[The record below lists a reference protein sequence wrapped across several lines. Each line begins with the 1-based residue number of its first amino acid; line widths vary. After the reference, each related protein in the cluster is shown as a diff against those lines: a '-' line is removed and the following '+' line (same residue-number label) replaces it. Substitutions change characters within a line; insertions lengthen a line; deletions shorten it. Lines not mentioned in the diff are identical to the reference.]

1 MARTLAG
8 GGLLRHLQALHQEG
22 AVGARSDA
30 ELLERF
36 VSRRG
41 EEAFAALVERHGPM
55 VRGVCRAVLRDP
67 HDADDAAQA
76 AFLVLAR
83 RAHAIRHRDSV
94 ASWLFGVARR
104 VATRAKV
111 EAARRRRHERLFAE
125 MRATH
130 GDEVPDR
137 TGNELYTE
145 LGRLPE
151 AYRAPI
157 VLCHLEGLSQE
168 QAAHHLRLSLRTTQ
182 RRLEQ
187 GRARLRARLV
197 RRGVVTAGGLPG
209 ASAPGTIR
217 AAVPAAWAEATAR
230 AASPFAASRAAAAGS
245 VSAAAA
251 LAEGVLKTMFLTRL
265 KVLAALVA
273 ACSVAVG
280 AGVQTRG
287 DRGGGPAGGV
297 PTGPVAP
304 VAQAKPDGKS
314 SAEARELANDDG
326 KPAGKKSIAGSGHA
340 VRFEAPGEGWSVA
353 AVRVHGSRY
362 GYPKPPDEDFKVY
375 LCDAKFEVIAEFEF
389 PYATFERGRASWHDL
404 KVKPTKVPK
413 TFIVCVG
420 FDPAQTKGVYV
431 SHDGEGSGAS
441 SSGLPG
447 GKPRPFAQG
456 DWLIRVRV
464 TPPDAAGAPT
474 GG

>member
-1 MARTLAG
+1 MS
-8 GGLLRHLQALHQEG
+8 H
-22 AVGARSDA
+22 
-30 ELLERF
+30 
-36 VSRRG
+36 
-41 EEAFAALVERHGPM
+41 
-55 VRGVCRAVLRDP
+55 
-67 HDADDAAQA
+67 
-76 AFLVLAR
+76 
-83 RAHAIRHRDSV
+83 
-94 ASWLFGVARR
+94 
-104 VATRAKV
+104 
-111 EAARRRRHERLFAE
+111 
-125 MRATH
+125 
-130 GDEVPDR
+130 
-137 TGNELYTE
+137 
-145 LGRLPE
+145 
-151 AYRAPI
+151 
-157 VLCHLEGLSQE
+157 E

-187 GRARLRARLV
+187 GRERLRARLG
-197 RRGVVTAGGLPG
+197 RRGGITAGGLPG

-217 AAVPAAWAEATAR
+217 AAVPAAWAEATVR
-230 AASPFAASRAAAAGS
+230 AASTFAAGRAAAAGS

-273 ACSVAVG
+273 ACGVAVG
-280 AGVQTRG
+280 AGVQTG
-287 DRGGGPAGGV
+287 GNRGGGPAGGV

-375 LCDAKFEVIAEFEF
+375 VCDEKFEAMAAFEF
-389 PYATFERGRASWHDL
+389 PYGTFERGTASWHDL

-447 GKPRPFAQG
+447 GQPRPFAQG

-464 TPPDAAGAPT
+464 TPPDAAKAPNR
-474 GG
+474 G